1 MIKLQISLSKTLFI
15 VKEILPLLVYL
26 NELSKILFIISF
38 ILVLSPNKLDGVLS
52 ETEYLNTTFSLL
64 YFLVFSFISFS
75 TASLIS

>member
-75 TASLIS
+75 TKSLIL